1 MFRREDTAGNGWR
14 YDLKPMKLTLL
25 TPIGSWSYD
34 DGDLV
39 VVTTKDGARGFMRHH
54 LPTIVEIIP
63 GPVRYR
69 VPSSGSG
76 GETWRAMVVSVGY
89 AEVQADEVTVV
100 VNAAELPETIDR
112 ERAERALERAE
123 AIVRDPLTE
132 DLERTRA
139 RHAMRRAKARI
150 DFHRRFVEKEK
161 R

>member
-1 MFRREDTAGNGWR
+1 M
-14 YDLKPMKLTLL
+14 KPMKLTLL

-39 VVTTKDGARGFMRHH
+39 VVTTKDGSQGFMRNH
-54 LPTIVEIIP
+54 LPTIVEVIP

-69 VPSSGSG
+69 VPTSDG
-76 GETWRAMVVSVGY
+76 GEDMWRAMVVSVGY
-89 AEVQADEVTVV
+89 AEIQADEVTVV
-100 VNAAELPETIDR
+100 VNAAERPETIDR
-112 ERAERALERAE
+112 ERAERAFARSK
-123 AIVRDPLTE
+123 AIYDDPETS

-150 DFHRRFVEKEK
+150 DFHKRYVEPVK